1 MARPHLEVADIFAA
15 HGDAYV
21 ARHRGHLSRGQLKVM
36 SAIRAC
42 RTAALGGHVARCE
55 ACDHVEIAYNSCRN
69 RHCPKC
75 QGQTAR
81 AWLADRQADLLPVPY
96 YHVVFTLPA
105 PIAAIAFQNKA
116 VVYDL
121 LFRTA
126 ADTLLTIAA
135 DPKHLGARI
144 GLTAVLHTWSSA
156 LTHHPHVHVV
166 VPGGGLAPDGSRW
179 IACKPGFFLPV
190 RVLSRLFRRL
200 ILDRLEAVHHASKL
214 AFFADLAPLADP
226 TAFAAMLAPLRRSE
240 WVVYAK
246 RPFAGPEAVLAYL
259 SRYTHRVAI
268 ANSRLLAL
276 DDHGVTFRWKDY
288 RARDG
293 ATGRAWI
300 KTMTLRA
307 DEFIRRFLLHVL
319 PDGFHRIRHYGL
331 FASGTRAAN
340 IARIRSLLGPTPP
353 SDEADAQPAHD
364 EPAAPACPCCGGR
377 LVIIERFRPG
387 TPPRTRPTAAIRI
400 DTS

>member
-1 MARPHLEVADIFAA
+1 MARPDLEVADVLNV

-21 ARHRGHLSRGQLKVM
+21 ARHRGHLSRGQLKVI

-135 DPKHLGARI
+135 DPRHLGARI
-144 GLTAVLHTWSSA
+144 GFTAVLHTWGSA

-166 VPGGGLAPDGSRW
+166 VPGGGPPPAGAPWTPRR
-179 IACKPGFFLPV
+179 PGFFLPV
-190 RVLSRLFRRL
+190 RSLSRLFRRL
-200 ILDRLEAVHHASKL
+200 FLDRLAAAHGTGRL
-214 AFFADLAPLADP
+214 AFPRGLAPLP
-226 TAFAAMLAPLRRSE
+226 HPAPL
-240 WVVYAK
+240 
-246 RPFAGPEAVLAYL
+246 
-259 SRYTHRVAI
+259 
-268 ANSRLLAL
+268 
-276 DDHGVTFRWKDY
+276 
-288 RARDG
+288 
-293 ATGRAWI
+293 
-300 KTMTLRA
+300 
-307 DEFIRRFLLHVL
+307 
-319 PDGFHRIRHYGL
+319 
-331 FASGTRAAN
+331 
-340 IARIRSLLGPTPP
+340 
-353 SDEADAQPAHD
+353 PA
-364 EPAAPACPCCGGR
+364 P
-377 LVIIERFRPG
+377 L
-387 TPPRTRPTAAIRI
+387 
-400 DTS
+400 